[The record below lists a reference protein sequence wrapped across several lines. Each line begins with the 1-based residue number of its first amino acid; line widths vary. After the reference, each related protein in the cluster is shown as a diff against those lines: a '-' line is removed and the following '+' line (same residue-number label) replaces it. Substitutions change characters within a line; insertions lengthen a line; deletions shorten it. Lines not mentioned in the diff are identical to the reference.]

1 MGLAY
6 GIRGGDILNI
16 DEINNYIA
24 TLERTHNCNIV
35 ANTVF
40 FSDYAGNNEF
50 KSEFYF
56 RGGVLTL
63 ISVFIIP
70 DSVTTPT
77 TYPVISAFKNL
88 ESNSNIIATA
98 VQSETI
104 TQAFTFEGE
113 DYKVCFLK
121 RSYTLASSG
130 YYARL
135 SYSAVMSSKNWQNSN
150 LSQFIVI
157 QEASTALTLPRIT
170 EGATA
175 VYTDFIFSGIQDYS
189 SFSMCVLN
197 NDNDVYLQDY
207 YSDTYGTG
215 KSLPFSSF
223 LLCSNFSYDYVV
235 NMKLLFKY
243 YASGTNT
250 FSIITRNQ
258 SFTGQFGSKEKYRK
272 KISLSETSTSFSAT
286 YKEYEVD
293 NPTAFIN
300 ALKNAVK
307 NADSNDKIF
316 IEIKNVDSGV
326 TIIDYIRCVKINNQ
340 IFSYIPIAASYPLS
354 TATLFPL
361 KQNARVPH
369 SIELFEGNVGADLS
383 PKIETNFDNKLI
395 TSFIN
400 GLHYSDFIHQYDL
413 ILYNDYVLKFG
424 IGQY

>member
-24 TLERTHNCNIV
+24 TLERIHNCNIV
-35 ANTVF
+35 ANTIF
-40 FSDYAGNNEF
+40 FNDYVGNNDF
-50 KSEFYF
+50 RSEFYF
-56 RGGVLTL
+56 RGGVLSL

-77 TYPVISAFKNL
+77 AYPDIISLKNL
-88 ESNSNIIATA
+88 ESNSNITATA
-98 VQSETI
+98 IQSETT
-104 TQAFTFEGE
+104 TQNFTFEGE

-121 RSYTLASSG
+121 RTYSLASSG

-135 SYSAVMSSKNWQNSN
+135 NYEIIDGNKDLQNTN
-150 LSQFIVI
+150 LSQFIVV
-157 QEASTALTLPRIT
+157 QEPSTALTLPRIT
-170 EGATA
+170 EGETGA
-175 VYTDFIFSGIQDYS
+175 YTDFIFSGVQDYS

-207 YSDTYGTG
+207 YSDIYGAG

-223 LLCSNFSYDYVV
+223 FLCSNFSYDYVV

-243 YASGTNT
+243 YSSGTNT
-250 FSIITRNQ
+250 FSIVTRNQ
-258 SFTGQFGSKEKYRK
+258 SFTGMYGSKEKYRK
-272 KISLSETSTSFSAT
+272 KISLSETSVSFSTT

-293 NPTAFIN
+293 NPKNFIN

-316 IEIKNVDSGV
+316 IEIKNIDAGV
-326 TIIDYIRCVKINNQ
+326 TTIDYVRCVKINNQ
-340 IFSYIPIAASYPLS
+340 IFSYIPIAATYPLS
-354 TATLFPL
+354 TATLFSL

-369 SIELFEGNVGADLS
+369 SIELFEGNIGADLS

-400 GLHYSDFIHQYDL
+400 GLHYTDFIHQYDL
-413 ILYNDYVLKFG
+413 SLYNDFVLKFG

>member
-24 TLERTHNCNIV
+24 TLERVHNCNIV
-35 ANTVF
+35 ANTIF
-40 FSDYAGNNEF
+40 FNDYAGNNDSR
-50 KSEFYF
+50 SEFYF
-56 RGGVLTL
+56 RGGVLSL

-70 DSVTTPT
+70 DSVTTPAL
-77 TYPVISAFKNL
+77 YPAIITFKNL
-88 ESNSNIIATA
+88 ESNSNIVAT
-98 VQSETI
+98 VIQSETT
-104 TQAFTFEGE
+104 TQNFAFEGE
-113 DYKVCFLK
+113 NYKACFLK
-121 RSYTLASSG
+121 RTYSLASSG

-135 SYSAVMSSKNWQNSN
+135 NYGVIGGVKNLQNTN
-150 LSQFIVI
+150 LSQIIII
-157 QEASTALTLPRIT
+157 QEPSTALTLPRIT
-170 EGATA
+170 EGETG
-175 VYTDFIFSGIQDYS
+175 VCTDFFFSGVQDYS
-189 SFSMCVLN
+189 SFSMCILN

-207 YSDTYGTG
+207 YSDIYGNG

-223 LLCSNFSYDYVV
+223 FLCSNFNYDYVV

-243 YASGTNT
+243 YTSGTNT
-250 FSIITRNQ
+250 FSIITRDQ
-258 SFTGQFGSKEKYRK
+258 SFTGMYGSREKYRK
-272 KISLSETSTSFSAT
+272 KISLSGTSTSFSAT

-293 NPTAFIN
+293 NPTVFIN

-316 IEIKNVDSGV
+316 IEIKNIDSDV
-326 TIIDYIRCVKINNQ
+326 TTIDYVRCVKVNNQ
-340 IFSYIPIAASYPLS
+340 IFSYTPIAATYPLS
-354 TATLFPL
+354 IATLFPL

-369 SIELFEGNVGADLS
+369 SIELFEGNIGADLS

-395 TSFIN
+395 VSFIN

-413 ILYNDYVLKFG
+413 TLYNDYILKFG

>member
-1 MGLAY
+1 MGLSY
-6 GIRGGDILNI
+6 GVRGGDILNI

-40 FSDYAGNNEF
+40 FNDHVGNNGF

-56 RGGVLTL
+56 RGGILTL
-63 ISVFIIP
+63 ISVYIIP
-70 DSVTTPT
+70 NSVTTPT
-77 TYPVISAFKNL
+77 LYPKIVTLENL
-88 ESNSNIIATA
+88 ESGSNITATA

-104 TQAFTFEGE
+104 TQTFTFEGE

-121 RSYTLASSG
+121 RSYALATSG

-135 SYSAVMSSKNWQNSN
+135 NYEIIDGNKDLQNTN

-157 QEASTALTLPRIT
+157 QEASTALTLPRIS

-207 YSDTYGTG
+207 YSDTYGAG

-223 LLCSNFSYDYVV
+223 FLCSNFSYDYVV

-243 YASGTNT
+243 YASGANT

-258 SFTGQFGSKEKYRK
+258 SFTGQSGSKEKYRK
-272 KISLSETSTSFSAT
+272 KISLSATSTSFSAT

-293 NPTAFIN
+293 NPAAFVN

-316 IEIKNVDSGV
+316 IEIKNVDSGT

-369 SIELFEGNVGADLS
+369 SIELFEGNIGADLS

-400 GLHYSDFIHQYDL
+400 GLHYPDFIHQYDL
-413 ILYNDYVLKFG
+413 TLYNDYVLKFG